1 MKGLSRKKNTNSN
14 FISKILEEV
23 KSGWD
28 EDADERGVS

>member
-1 MKGLSRKKNTNSN
+1 MKGLSRKKNTNRN
-14 FISKILEEV
+14 FISKIEEV